1 MRSREHLLY
10 IGPLF
15 NLPVHQARLV
25 LCQRFL
31 SELRCRIAGGS
42 RAPPQILLGLKM
54 CAPLLLGVQP
64 CGAGKCVF

>member
-31 SELRCRIAGGS
+31 SELRCRIAG
-42 RAPPQILLGLKM
+42 
-54 CAPLLLGVQP
+54 
-64 CGAGKCVF
+64 